1 MKPVTLRDYK
11 ERLLRVLVY
20 IQQHLDEP
28 LALETLA
35 ARACLS
41 SCHFHRVFTGMIGE
55 SLQSHIRRLRLERAA
70 TRLKHSTMPVVQV
83 ALEAGYETH
92 ESFSRAFRIAFATSP
107 TDYRRRHGWRP
118 NGSTIRPLLRNATF
132 RGGGG
137 CSCARRIFSLR
148 PTSPPPSPR
157 CSTRASRPR

>member
-41 SCHFHRVFTGMIGE
+41 PYHFHRVFTGMIGE

-70 TRLKHSTMPVVQV
+70 GPAENDSTAARGRDDIRGDKLPHPDDCRPDGWNHAVPSSAESPVVNDTYYV
-83 ALEAGYETH
+83 
-92 ESFSRAFRIAFATSP
+92 SFP
-107 TDYRRRHGWRP
+107 
-118 NGSTIRPLLRNATF
+118 LRNGEGR
-132 RGGGG
+132 RGPVNSNSHGSARTPN
-137 CSCARRIFSLR
+137 SC
-148 PTSPPPSPR
+148 
-157 CSTRASRPR
+157 